1 MLWNSVKEI
10 EAPELARWMDEH
22 QPGSLRIID
31 VRQMPEIAAGT
42 VPGAEAVPLHTLP
55 LKVNELDR
63 SEKLVVVCRSGT
75 RSAQACMFLAQQGF
89 DQVYNLRGGMLAWAQ
104 TGQAIGAA
112 QTV

>member
-1 MLWNSVKEI
+1 MLWNGVKEI
-10 EAPELARWMDEH
+10 EAPELARWMDEQ
-22 QPGSLRIID
+22 QPGQLHIID

-63 SEKLVVVCRSGT
+63 NKKLVVVCRSGA

-104 TGQAIGAA
+104 TGQPIGSAA
-112 QTV
+112 AT